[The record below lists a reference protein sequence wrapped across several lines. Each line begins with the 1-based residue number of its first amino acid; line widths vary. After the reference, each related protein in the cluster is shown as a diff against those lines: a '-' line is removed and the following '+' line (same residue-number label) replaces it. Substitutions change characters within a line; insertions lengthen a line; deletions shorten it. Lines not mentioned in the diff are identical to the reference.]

1 MRDPDERDSAMVQAA
16 HHTLNALR
24 DANMLDDRKALLAN
38 LVLEL
43 AAVIDRGTRAG
54 RASAVAMAAAQLR
67 ETMLVL
73 DPPPEDTDASAQAQQ
88 LLREFMARLDQ
99 ATQHQVPLQL
109 EAGDAAS

>member
-24 DANMLDDRKALLAN
+24 DVGMLDARKALLAN

-43 AAVIDRGTRAG
+43 AAVIDKGTRAG

-73 DPPPEDTDASAQAQQ
+73 DPPPEDGDATVEA
-88 LLREFMARLDQ
+88 RKRLD
-99 ATQHQVPLQL
+99 AFLAKL
-109 EAGDAAS
+109 EYAANHDGVFPEADQ